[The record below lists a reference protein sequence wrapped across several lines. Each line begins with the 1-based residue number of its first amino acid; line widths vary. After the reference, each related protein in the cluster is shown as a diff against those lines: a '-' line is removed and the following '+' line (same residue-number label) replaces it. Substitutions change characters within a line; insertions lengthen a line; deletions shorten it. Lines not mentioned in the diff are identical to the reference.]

1 LPEQYAHVVGLKKK
15 EKQKGG
21 SKRKKSWIDK
31 LTKKKK
37 KKSNKKEKSKQVQHE
52 ECGSPIPQSQAYES
66 IHSFNEVLTAC
77 WQPV

>member
-1 LPEQYAHVVGLKKK
+1 LSEQYAHVVGLKKK
-15 EKQKGG
+15 EKQNSG
-21 SKRKKSWIDK
+21 SKRKKTWIDK